1 MPHKWVNNYT
11 TRYTVKNLLN
21 GVFLCKKHIDFIS
34 VMYYNLLEY
43 VLYYLII
50 KGKNMRDFFE
60 NVLDSGEQI
69 SYTFKPN
76 KTKVIFANLMLIIP
90 ILLFFCAGMAVAMF
104 VPEEGY
110 EPLEPIFAIIPAAFF
125 LLGIVVSVFLT
136 NLWIKK
142 TVYAVTEKR
151 IIIRTGII
159 GVDFKSLDI
168 DSIGA
173 LEVYVSIFDK
183 ILGGK
188 TGTIKFGSMSSPING
203 QNGTGYA
210 FSSIEAP
217 YKNYKTIKEHI
228 QTSKENKKI

>member
-1 MPHKWVNNYT
+1 
-11 TRYTVKNLLN
+11 
-21 GVFLCKKHIDFIS
+21 
-34 VMYYNLLEY
+34 
-43 VLYYLII
+43 
-50 KGKNMRDFFE
+50 MRKIFE
-60 NVLDSGEQI
+60 DVLDSGEQI
-69 SYTFKPN
+69 IYTYKPN
-76 KTKVIFANLMLIIP
+76 KKKSLFTNILLVVVV
-90 ILLFFCAGMAVAMF
+90 LLFFCGGMAIAMF

-110 EPLEPIFAIIPAAFF
+110 EPLAPIFSAIPVSCF
-125 LLGIVVSVFLT
+125 LIGIIIAICLT

-151 IIIRTGII
+151 IIIRTGIV

-168 DSIGA
+168 DSVGA

-183 ILGGK
+183 MLGGK

-217 YKNYKTIKEHI
+217 YKNYKIIKEHI
-228 QTSKENKKI
+228 QICKENKKIQ